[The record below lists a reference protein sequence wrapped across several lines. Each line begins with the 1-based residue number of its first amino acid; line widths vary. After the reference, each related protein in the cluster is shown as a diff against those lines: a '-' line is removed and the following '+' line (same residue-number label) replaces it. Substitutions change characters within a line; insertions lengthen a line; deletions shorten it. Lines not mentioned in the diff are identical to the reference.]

1 MMIPKQAKYRA
12 LKMMG
17 IDQFLWA
24 PIFIPGFLAV
34 TGAVHQQ
41 NLGEFIN
48 FQKLSFDVDSDFPL
62 GHDQT

>member
-1 MMIPKQAKYRA
+1 
-12 LKMMG
+12 MMG

-41 NLGEFIN
+41 NLGESMN
-48 FQKLSFDVDSDFPL
+48 FQNLMKINTMAHRIELSDVK
-62 GHDQT
+62 